1 MDWLARHTRD
11 ALQQRPGFP
20 LCVAFSGGGDSTAL
34 LDVLASLPEARQRG
48 LRALHVDHGMSPQS
62 GAWANHCREMCAR
75 LDIALTV
82 VRTDVDMQA
91 GRGPEAAARDARL
104 VVFAEHLAAGEV
116 LLLAH
121 HRDDQAET
129 IVLKL
134 LRGAGPHG
142 LAGMREWRP
151 LAQGSLW
158 RPWLEVSRQTIH
170 QWLIAHDIDFVDDPA
185 NDDPD
190 MTRSWLRRE
199 IMPRISNQLP
209 QATASII
216 QSGQLCADTRDYLDQ
231 QVSLLDRQVAADGSL
246 DARDWLAQPRAL
258 RGLTLERWLHG
269 QGLNAPTVP
278 QRHDLERQIAQAD
291 PDRVPHLHWP
301 GTDVRLWRGRMHA
314 MQPLPSVAADW
325 HHDWHG
331 EPVDL
336 PLGSLH
342 LIAAPATAS
351 PLPHDA
357 IPRKLADGA
366 LTVRLRRGGEYL
378 HPAGDA
384 CGRELRYIFQQ
395 HGLPPWLRPYCP
407 LIFKDETL
415 LAVAGLCL
423 SEEGDRFF
431 APLGVRPEWRY
442 HV

>member
-11 ALQQRPGFP
+11 ALLQRPGFP

-34 LDVLASLPEARQRG
+34 LHVLASLAEARQRG
-48 LRALHVDHGMSPQS
+48 LRALHVDHGMSPHS
-62 GAWANHCREMCAR
+62 GAWAEHCREVCAR

-82 VRTDVDMQA
+82 VSTEVDMQG

-104 VVFAEHLAAGEV
+104 GVFADHLAAGEA

-142 LAGMREWRP
+142 LAGMRAWRA
-151 LAQGSLW
+151 LARGTLW
-158 RPWLEVSRQTIH
+158 RPWLEVSRQSIH
-170 QWLIAHDIDFVDDPA
+170 EWLIAQDIDFVDDPA
-185 NDDPD
+185 NDDFD

-199 IMPRISNQLP
+199 IMPRIVDHLP
-209 QATASII
+209 QATASIL
-216 QSGQLCADTRDYLDQ
+216 QSGQRCADTRDYLDQ
-231 QVSLLDRQVAADGSL
+231 QVGLLDSQIAADGSL
-246 DARDWLAQPRAL
+246 DAGKWLAQPRAL
-258 RGLTLERWLHG
+258 RGLMLERWLHG
-269 QGLNAPTVP
+269 QGLTAPTVA
-278 QRHDLERQIAQAD
+278 QRTELERQIRQAD

-301 GTDVRLWRGRMHA
+301 GTDLRLWRGRMHA
-314 MQPLPSVAADW
+314 MKPLPPVAADW
-325 HHDWHG
+325 QHDWRG
-331 EPVDL
+331 DTVTL
-336 PLGSLH
+336 PLGTLQMADASASNNTP
-342 LIAAPATAS
+342 AA
-351 PLPHDA
+351 DA
-357 IPRKLADGA
+357 ISRALQGGA
-366 LTVRLRRGGEYL
+366 LSIRLRRGGEYL
-378 HPAGDA
+378 HPAGDV

-415 LAVAGLCL
+415 LAVADLCL
-423 SEEGDRFF
+423 SKEGESFF
-431 APLGVRPEWRY
+431 APLGARPEWRY